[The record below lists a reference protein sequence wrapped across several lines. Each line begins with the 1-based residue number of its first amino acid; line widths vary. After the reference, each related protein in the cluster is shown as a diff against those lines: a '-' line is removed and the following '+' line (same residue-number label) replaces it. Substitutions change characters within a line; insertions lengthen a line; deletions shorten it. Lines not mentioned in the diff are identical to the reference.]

1 MSKSETPIQVQL
13 IDLFAGCGGLST
25 GFRHAATSLGVQT
38 HTAIA
43 VEMDHAASAT
53 YAANF
58 GDHVYVGKIEEW
70 LKEETLPS
78 CDIMVGG
85 PPCQG
90 FSALGK
96 QDPKDPRNKLWKSYV
111 EAVARIRPKFFVM
124 ENVPQFQKSR
134 EYKLLLKETSSGAL
148 KDYDLQTFVFAA
160 NRHGTPQ
167 RRRRAIVIGRLK
179 GYAPV
184 ETEALQSEMTVRQA
198 WRGLSTRVAPS
209 KKLPKR
215 PGQYRGKR
223 IEGPFLTTEL
233 HVQGPMSDRMREM
246 VKAIPAGGNRFDLP
260 EELQYDCWKNGSYGG
275 NDVMGRLSWDAP
287 SVTIRTQF
295 FKPDKGRYIHPS
307 AARAITYAEA
317 ALLQGFPADYRWCGS
332 PAQIAKQIGN
342 AVPVPLAAMVGRIVL
357 SSYMQGS
364 ARVK

>member
-1 MSKSETPIQVQL
+1 MGSQKSTHRL
-13 IDLFAGCGGLST
+13 TTIDLFAGCGGLSC
-25 GFRHAATSLGVQT
+25 GFKQAADQLNVDLAVAQ
-38 HTAIA
+38 A
-43 VEMDHAASAT
+43 VEMDHTASAT
-53 YAANF
+53 YASNF
-58 GDHVYVGKIEEW
+58 GDHVYVGKIETW

-148 KDYDLQTFVFAA
+148 KDYNLQTFVFSA

-184 ETEALQSEMTVRQA
+184 ETEALQAEMTIRQA
-198 WRGLSTRVAPS
+198 WRGLSSRVAPS

-215 PGQYRGKR
+215 PGQYRNRK
-223 IEGPFLTTEL
+223 IEGPFSTTEL
-233 HVQGPMSDRMREM
+233 HIQGPMSDRMREM
-246 VKAIPAGGNRFDLP
+246 VKAIPMGGNRFDLP

-307 AARAITYAEA
+307 ADRAITYAEA
-317 ALLQGFPADYRWCGS
+317 AFLQGFPADYQWCGS
-332 PAQIAKQIGN
+332 PAQIARQIGN
-342 AVPVPLAAMVGRIVL
+342 AVPVPLAAMAGRIVL
-357 SSYMQGS
+357 RSYLQGVS
-364 ARVK
+364 NDH